1 MDFDG
6 YRLVCWLFQGPGS
19 SKATWQVAV
28 EATERLVQA
37 MEVDLGQYLAELY
50 IEASML
56 QGEVSGHASSVESA

>member
-1 MDFDG
+1 
-6 YRLVCWLFQGPGS
+6 
-19 SKATWQVAV
+19 
-28 EATERLVQA
+28 